1 MIIFD
6 NIEETKDTHDHT
18 EYSDDDIE
26 DSMIEFEI
34 IDDINPENDLELIQE
49 GLYEQYLRTHE
60 YDPVTNTVLL
70 EVPKINPDTHQL
82 IRGER
87 VSLGKKLTS
96 KERQEVNRF
105 LKEHK
110 YNPNNDTILTDIHD
124 ADGNTNRRITFI
136 IPNQISAFVSRKS
149 IPTLLP
155 FGKRAGDINDYAI
168 GVPMS
173 SIKEKGVNHIIFG
186 HEQGHLTIGQQ
197 VTADVKELISLYTK
211 CVDLF
216 TKYRSTTDNLNKS
229 QIEKRLRQAVN
240 KYNNIMLSR
249 YNIQNEL
256 VFRKYNNGTI
266 DLFQTHTGDQLFD
279 IIKSTIPDVKE
290 AIQFMND
297 NNIRHILSGGFK
309 TLDESRTSN
318 AITRNYVGD
327 HGIDPEEYAADSIGT
342 TIAHKH
348 GSDAEEIYDEDI
360 YNDRRLRTLE
370 KKARKIFGGSMK
382 ESGNQEPD
390 PKHKYSDF
398 VYTEFEKSI
407 LKKCINDKARKDLF
421 RIGLDIKCD
430 ESGDF
435 RNYINCLTDISA
447 FMNAL
452 NKAYYSYYS
461 EDELLYH
468 IHKYQEKIID
478 NGYRSNPVIKE
489 CIKEFEKKFT
499 EWQKAGKSKIS
510 DKTGDKRDR
519 IQRLSELIDEPV
531 HYRDY
536 GTTDDDVNNAVSN
549 ELHLRNKRISTK
561 QQQLRQEDESVQQQ
575 HRAQVDKMRREKTS
589 QLQQQLQSGELSP
602 QEQRKAQRKLQRISD
617 YDKKQQARQQAL
629 DRSMRAAPTNTNMN
643 GVDNNG

>member
-197 VTADVKELISLYTK
+197 VTAED
-211 CVDLF
+211 
-216 TKYRSTTDNLNKS
+216 RKS
-229 QIEKRLRQAVN
+229 V
-240 KYNNIMLSR
+240 
-249 YNIQNEL
+249 
-256 VFRKYNNGTI
+256 V
-266 DLFQTHTGDQLFD
+266 
-279 IIKSTIPDVKE
+279 
-290 AIQFMND
+290 
-297 NNIRHILSGGFK
+297 
-309 TLDESRTSN
+309 
-318 AITRNYVGD
+318 
-327 HGIDPEEYAADSIGT
+327 
-342 TIAHKH
+342 
-348 GSDAEEIYDEDI
+348 
-360 YNDRRLRTLE
+360 
-370 KKARKIFGGSMK
+370 
-382 ESGNQEPD
+382 
-390 PKHKYSDF
+390 
-398 VYTEFEKSI
+398 
-407 LKKCINDKARKDLF
+407 
-421 RIGLDIKCD
+421 
-430 ESGDF
+430 
-435 RNYINCLTDISA
+435 
-447 FMNAL
+447 
-452 NKAYYSYYS
+452 
-461 EDELLYH
+461 
-468 IHKYQEKIID
+468 
-478 NGYRSNPVIKE
+478 
-489 CIKEFEKKFT
+489 
-499 EWQKAGKSKIS
+499 
-510 DKTGDKRDR
+510 
-519 IQRLSELIDEPV
+519 
-531 HYRDY
+531 
-536 GTTDDDVNNAVSN
+536 
-549 ELHLRNKRISTK
+549 
-561 QQQLRQEDESVQQQ
+561 
-575 HRAQVDKMRREKTS
+575 
-589 QLQQQLQSGELSP
+589 
-602 QEQRKAQRKLQRISD
+602 
-617 YDKKQQARQQAL
+617 
-629 DRSMRAAPTNTNMN
+629 
-643 GVDNNG
+643 